1 VVPEAKLV
9 EREEGMTP
17 EGEGWYVLNARDA
30 RWRER
35 IGLGR
40 WCFLEAEPIPSF
52 EALGFQLAVLDP
64 GVPACMYHGESD
76 QEDFLVVAGECV
88 LIIEG
93 EERRLRAWDFVHC
106 PPGTKH
112 IVVGAGDGPCA
123 LVAVGAREHQDGPG
137 WGGYPVDETAIR
149 HGAGVETETTVGAEA
164 YASWPKRRP
173 GPYQEGGLPG

>member
-106 PPGTKH
+106 PPMTEH
-112 IVVGAGDGPCA
+112 VFVGAGDEQC
-123 LVAVGAREHQDGPG
+123 VIVMVGGRKPDGSII
-137 WGGYPVDETAIR
+137 YPVDETAAKY
-149 HGAGVETETTVGAEA
+149 GGSVETETPDPAEA
-164 YASWPKRRP
+164 YARFERRVM
-173 GPYQEGGLPG
+173 PYREGDLPG